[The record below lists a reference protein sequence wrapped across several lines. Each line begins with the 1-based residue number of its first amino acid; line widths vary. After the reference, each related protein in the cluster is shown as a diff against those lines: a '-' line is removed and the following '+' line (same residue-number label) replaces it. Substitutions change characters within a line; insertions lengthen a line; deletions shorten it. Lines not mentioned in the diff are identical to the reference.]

1 MGKVNRR
8 TNEQWRRIL
17 AACEAS
23 GLTQEQWREEHNVN
37 INTLRDRATRLH
49 RLDERAEELL
59 AERRSG
65 WVEVKNEEP
74 PPDNIATG
82 ALTIEF
88 DGFRLTADALYPA
101 ASLAA
106 LLRELARPC

>member
-1 MGKVNRR
+1 MRGKRADARAVA
-8 TNEQWRRIL
+8 L
-17 AACEAS
+17 S
-23 GLTQEQWREEHNVN
+23 EHNVN

-59 AERRSG
+59 AERCSG

-74 PPDNIATG
+74 PPNIAAG

-88 DGFRLTADALYPA
+88 GGFRLTADALYPTTA
-101 ASLAA
+101 LAA